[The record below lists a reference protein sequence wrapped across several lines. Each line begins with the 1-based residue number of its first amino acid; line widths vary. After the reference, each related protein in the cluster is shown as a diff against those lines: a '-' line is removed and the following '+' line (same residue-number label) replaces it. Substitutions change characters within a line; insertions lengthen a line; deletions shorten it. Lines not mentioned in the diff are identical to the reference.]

1 MGLDMYLTARRFYW
15 SSEEMPPIPDAP
27 EGYKLDY
34 VIYAVHSWRKA
45 NAIHQWFV
53 DNVQDGEDNCQE
65 YYVSREDLRKL
76 REICLAILEKRAAP
90 EEVLPTAE
98 GFFFGSTE
106 YDEWYYS
113 DVKETC
119 GVIAKALV
127 DFPEDKW
134 DFRYSSSW

>member
-15 SSEEMPPIPDAP
+15 SKEEMPPIPDAP

-53 DNVQDGEDNCQE
+53 DNVQDGIDNCQD
-65 YYVSREDLRKL
+65 YYVSREELQRLRD
-76 REICLAILEKRAAP
+76 ICQSIVDGADPDEA
-90 EEVLPTAE
+90 LPTQE

-106 YDEWYYS
+106 YDEWYYR
-113 DVKETC
+113 DLKETIE
-119 GVIAKALV
+119 VIDKALK
-127 DFPEDKW
+127 DFPEGTW

>member
-45 NAIHQWFV
+45 NAIHDWFV
-53 DNVQDGEDNCQE
+53 RNVQDGVDNCQD
-65 YYVSREDLRKL
+65 YYVSREELEKL
-76 REICLAILEKRAAP
+76 RNLCIEVVDGAP
-90 EEVLPTAE
+90 PEDRLPTTE

-106 YDEWYYS
+106 YDAWYYS
-113 DVKETC
+113 DLKETIA
-119 GVIAKALV
+119 VIDKALK
-127 DFPEDKW
+127 DFPEGRW